1 MTKVAP
7 GLASVAVGVVIGNS
21 TTTRVPLPGWE
32 TISLRPPNSAARDV
46 RFFEMAERGS
56 GAERRLHL
64 DGLIFHSSLAV
75 RSVEIAKDGDAAIV
89 VVNLTLAGKGLSGSF
104 VVDIPLGSGI
114 ERVLFGPGRQQIWP
128 APSNQ

>member
-1 MTKVAP
+1 MLK
-7 GLASVAVGVVIGNS
+7 GLV
-21 TTTRVPLPGWE
+21 TM
-32 TISLRPPNSAARDV
+32 SLALLSMPVELGPSPVEAQDV